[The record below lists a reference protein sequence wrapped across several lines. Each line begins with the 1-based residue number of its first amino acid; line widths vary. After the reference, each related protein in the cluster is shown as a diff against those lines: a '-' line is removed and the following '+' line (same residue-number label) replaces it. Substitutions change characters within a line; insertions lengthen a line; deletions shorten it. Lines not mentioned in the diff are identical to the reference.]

1 MLVAGRGLI
10 IMMIM
15 MSRETL
21 TKLDIDH
28 SSRVSDAAT
37 TDLLQ
42 LTNLV
47 LLSMAGEIEVENLQH
62 FAGNYLKIFPPKT
75 MKIIL

>member
-42 LTNLV
+42 LSNLV
-47 LLSMAGEIEVENLQH
+47 LLSMAGEIGVEDLQLL
-62 FAGNYLKIFPPKT
+62 AGIFENIP
-75 MKIIL
+75 

>member
-1 MLVAGRGLI
+1 MLVAGRGVI
-10 IMMIM
+10 IMMIIIM

-42 LTNLV
+42 LSNLV
-47 LLSMAGEIEVENLQH
+47 LLSMAGEIGVEDLQLL
-62 FAGNYLKIFPPKT
+62 AGIFENIP
-75 MKIIL
+75 